1 MVNKKLLT
9 SVTILFALLVVSASL
24 IAGCQKKK
32 EATYTIGLEDV
43 PDLEEGEREVK
54 GEKAVNPLE
63 KIGKETVKI
72 GEYDIKVPDKDA
84 SELEIPVVYMN
95 ITVPFAGLIK
105 QGVDAAAEEFG
116 VNAYMTGPT
125 DWSTESQYKVIE
137 DLITKGVDGISIAV
151 LDIPGLTPVIQK
163 ALEVGI
169 ATTCFNVDAPE
180 SGRLSFT
187 GEDLYLA
194 GAETS
199 EGVIEHMGE
208 EGKVIISSVAVN
220 AIWSQKREMG
230 VRSVL
235 KKYPGIEILELV
247 NAPGDEQTAYAT
259 LENALLAHPDVDAMI
274 SCGGT
279 QYLWARL
286 LENKGIGHIDSD
298 HPIYNTGHD
307 LYEEKLIQIKDGWA
321 TVAYGQNPFEQGYQA
336 VKQIYEFLTTGDPSS
351 FKDIDTGVFRVDR
364 SNVEKVLEMLYDG
377 EPIG

>member
-1 MVNKKLLT
+1 M
-9 SVTILFALLVVSASL
+9 
-24 IAGCQKKK
+24 
-32 EATYTIGLEDV
+32 
-43 PDLEEGEREVK
+43 PDLEEGEREVT

-63 KIGKETVKI
+63 KIGKETARI
-72 GEYDIKVPDKDA
+72 GEYDIKVTDKDP
-84 SELEIPVVYMN
+84 SKIEIPVVYMN
-95 ITVPFAGLIK
+95 ITIPFAGLIK

-116 VNAYMTGPT
+116 VNAYMTGAT
-125 DWSTESQYKVIE
+125 DWSTEAQYKVIE

-163 ALEVGI
+163 ALEAGI
-169 ATTCFNVDAPE
+169 PTTCFNVDAPE

-199 EGVIEHMGE
+199 KGLIEHMGE
-208 EGKVIISSVAVN
+208 EGKVIITTVAVN

-235 KKYPGIEILELV
+235 EKYPGIEILELV
-247 NAPGDEQTAYAT
+247 NAPGDEQTAYAA
-259 LENALLAHPDVDAMI
+259 LENALLANSDLDGMI

-286 LENKGIGHIDSD
+286 LENKGMGGIGSD

-321 TVAYGQNPFEQGYQA
+321 TVAYGQNPYEQGYQA
-336 VKQIYEFLTTGDPSS
+336 VKQIYEFLTTGDTSK
-351 FKDIDTGVFRVDR
+351 FKDIDTGVFRVDE